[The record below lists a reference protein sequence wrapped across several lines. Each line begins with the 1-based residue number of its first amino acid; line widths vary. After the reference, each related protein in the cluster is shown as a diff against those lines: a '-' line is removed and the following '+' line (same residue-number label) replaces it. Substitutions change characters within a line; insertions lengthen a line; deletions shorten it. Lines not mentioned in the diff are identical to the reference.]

1 MFSYERHV
9 DASKS
14 VQQQQQQ
21 NDKKQKQKKELSSS
35 KNQNQRKPS
44 KQKSE
49 NKSEVIKFF
58 FLSKSYITKQ
68 ISVEYEHKTKVI
80 IKCIRTCYKENSS
93 PVNYIKS
100 LIN

>member
-1 MFSYERHV
+1 MYSLLRVSLYNSNIIFFYIMFSYERHV

-21 NDKKQKQKKELSSS
+21 HDKKQKQKKELSSS

-49 NKSEVIKFF
+49 NKSEVIQFF
-58 FLSKSYITKQ
+58 FYQNPTLQNRYPWNMNTKL
-68 ISVEYEHKTKVI
+68 K
-80 IKCIRTCYKENSS
+80 
-93 PVNYIKS
+93 
-100 LIN
+100 